1 MPGKVNPV
9 IPEVVNQV
17 AFEVIGNDLTVTMAA
32 EAGQLHFNAFEP
44 VIAYS
49 LLRSLT
55 HLRAACDTLATRCV
69 PGITANREHLH
80 DTVHRSIGLVTTLD
94 PHIGYAASTT
104 LARRALATGR
114 GIKELATEAGL
125 LTTEQLDTILRPE
138 NLTGRTPLPE
148 ALVMP

>member
-1 MPGKVNPV
+1 MALATRVEHDLVGDRDVPADAYYGVHTVRAVENFAITGSTIAQFPDLIAALAAVKQAAARANP
-9 IPEVVNQV
+9 
-17 AFEVIGNDLTVTMAA
+17 LTVTMAA
-32 EAGQLHFNAFEP
+32 EAGQLQLNAFEP

-80 DTVHRSIGLVTTLD
+80 DTVHRSVGLVTALA

-104 LARRALATGR
+104 LAL
-114 GIKELATEAGL
+114 
-125 LTTEQLDTILRPE
+125 
-138 NLTGRTPLPE
+138 
-148 ALVMP
+148 